1 MTHTLPLVAVIA
13 VATVITIGLTGI
25 SATTLMTADSSSLAG
40 SAPMV
45 GHVEMILFDEL
56 GNIKSYS
63 QGDNII
69 PNVGNRCTAERLFE
83 EDSPDNAGS
92 KCNSSTTITTIGI
105 GNNTAPSFGAGDS
118 VAILDIASSTGGE
131 TSLMS
136 TKAGTADIAAIGG
149 GGIIT
154 TITNAGN
161 LFSFVNNVNDTT
173 VNAAYLLDANCTRDD
188 QNTCITSIPAD
199 NFEIFALKSV
209 NLVVSGGDTLQV
221 TWQITTGT

>member
-25 SATTLMTADSSSLAG
+25 SATTLMTADSSRLAG

-45 GHVEMILFDEL
+45 GHVELILFDEL

-69 PNVGNRCTAERLFE
+69 PDVGNRCTAERLFE
-83 EDSPDNAGS
+83 EDSSTGGGS

-105 GNNTAPSFGAGDS
+105 GNNTAPSFASGNDAT
-118 VAILDIASSTGGE
+118 ILSIASDTGAQ

-136 TKAGTADIAAIGG
+136 TKSGTVTIAAIGG
-149 GGIIT
+149 GGIVT

-173 VNAAYLLDANCTRDD
+173 VNAAYLLDANCTRDA